1 MHVMNALL
9 SILLVVTS
17 AFYPQSAKWLEQAE
31 AAKPELHHTL
41 CAPVR
46 MVEPRADNTAFQG
59 WRYDASSVSV
69 SETCSTPLRAGQVFT
84 FDFGRH
90 MVGYL
95 TLNTRT
101 LRRCQDAPLRLR
113 VMMGELPA
121 ELNTPL
127 EPWGAWLS
135 RGWMQDEVLT
145 IEQVDQPVTLS
156 RRMAGRYLKVEVLGA
171 SKDFDCA
178 LSSVTFDAVS
188 SAGEEQVRMPENLSP
203 ELQDI
208 YRVSVATLQEC
219 MQTVY
224 EDGPKR
230 DRRLWSGDLYL
241 QSLVNR
247 YSFRNFDLTK
257 RCLYLFAA
265 LAADD
270 GTIISNIIEQP
281 YPHPQIGSYMITYCL
296 LWNSTLLEYLID
308 TGDTATAQDLWQVA
322 KRQMEDALSY
332 VGADYIFDIHKR
344 DVWIFFDWREHE
356 GLDVSAAMQAA
367 CVFALDQTYDLA
379 RRLGRTDDVKRYPD
393 IAAKMRR
400 AAIKQMYDAKRGVI
414 LSGPDRQL
422 SVQSQTW
429 AVKAGI
435 LSGAKAR
442 KALTTALADRQAIQ
456 PGTPYATHYV
466 VEAMVLAGMHAEA
479 RAYLIDYWG
488 GMVRKGAD
496 TFWEAYDPDN
506 DFLSPYDFFPVNSA
520 CHAWSCTPVYFM
532 QKYPE
537 VFK

>member
-1 MHVMNALL
+1 MR
-9 SILLVVTS
+9 TS
-17 AFYPQSAKWLEQAE
+17 
-31 AAKPELHHTL
+31 L
-41 CAPVR
+41 CTPVR
-46 MVEPRADNTAFQG
+46 MVEPHADNTAFQG
-59 WRYDASSVSV
+59 WRYDASPVTV
-69 SETCSTPLRAGQVFT
+69 SEACSTPLRAGLVFT

-188 SAGEEQVRMPENLSP
+188 SVGEEQVRMPDNLSH
-203 ELQDI
+203 ELQAI

-270 GTIISNIIEQP
+270 GTIISNIIDAAVIALRTRDNGFCHRNDILVLNRKTFIFCRFQ
-281 YPHPQIGSYMITYCL
+281 YAVCHDLAKIISLTDDGAANASG
-296 LWNSTLLEYLID
+296 NSTD
-308 TGDTATAQDLWQVA
+308 S
-322 KRQMEDALSY
+322 AL
-332 VGADYIFDIHKR
+332 
-344 DVWIFFDWREHE
+344 
-356 GLDVSAAMQAA
+356 
-367 CVFALDQTYDLA
+367 CFAH
-379 RRLGRTDDVKRYPD
+379 
-393 IAAKMRR
+393 
-400 AAIKQMYDAKRGVI
+400 
-414 LSGPDRQL
+414 
-422 SVQSQTW
+422 
-429 AVKAGI
+429 
-435 LSGAKAR
+435 
-442 KALTTALADRQAIQ
+442 ALTLLSLYNSRLALR
-456 PGTPYATHYV
+456 TH
-466 VEAMVLAGMHAEA
+466 
-479 RAYLIDYWG
+479 
-488 GMVRKGAD
+488 
-496 TFWEAYDPDN
+496 
-506 DFLSPYDFFPVNSA
+506 
-520 CHAWSCTPVYFM
+520 
-532 QKYPE
+532 
-537 VFK
+537 

>member
-1 MHVMNALL
+1 MNALL

-31 AAKPELHHTL
+31 ASKPALHHTL
-41 CAPVR
+41 CTPVR
-46 MVEPRADNTAFQG
+46 MVEPHADNTAFQG
-59 WRYDASSVSV
+59 WRYDASPVTV
-69 SETCSTPLRAGQVFT
+69 SEACSTPLRAGQVFT

-145 IEQVDQPVTLS
+145 IEQVDRPVTLS

-188 SAGEEQVRMPENLSP
+188 SAGEEQVRMPDSLSP
-203 ELQDI
+203 ELQAI

-322 KRQMEDALSY
+322 KRQMEEALSY
-332 VGADYIFDIHKR
+332 VGTDYIFDIHKR

-367 CVFALDQTYDLA
+367 TIFALDQTYDLA
-379 RRLGRTDDVKRYPD
+379 RRLGRTNEVKHYPD

-414 LSGPDRQL
+414 LSGPERQL

-435 LSGAKAR
+435 LTGAKAR
-442 KALTTALADRQAIQ
+442 KALTTALADSRAIQ

-466 VEAMVLAGMHAEA
+466 VEAMILAGMTAEA
-479 RAYLIDYWG
+479 REYLTDYWG

-496 TFWEAYDPDN
+496 TFWEAYDPSN
-506 DFLSPYDFFPVNSA
+506 DYLSPYDFFPVNSA